1 MQRIFYL
8 IIPLAIL
15 LAACGS
21 SADLPA
27 DGATIEWAQAVEI
40 LNSGQVTQIF
50 QTHALEVT
58 LTLEDGRQLH
68 TIEPHIDA
76 IFQEIE
82 ACGAPCAWNSRSEF
96 LWSLPLANS
105 TIFLMATE

>member
-1 MQRIFYL
+1 MRRILFF
-8 IIPLAIL
+8 IVPLAIL
-15 LAACGS
+15 LAACAP
-21 SADLPA
+21 SASLPA
-27 DGATIEWAQAVEI
+27 DGATIEWDQAVEI
-40 LNSGQVTQIF
+40 LYSGDVAQIF

-82 ACGAPCAWNSRSEF
+82 ACGPPCAN
-96 LWSLPLANS
+96 
-105 TIFLMATE
+105 ILMATE